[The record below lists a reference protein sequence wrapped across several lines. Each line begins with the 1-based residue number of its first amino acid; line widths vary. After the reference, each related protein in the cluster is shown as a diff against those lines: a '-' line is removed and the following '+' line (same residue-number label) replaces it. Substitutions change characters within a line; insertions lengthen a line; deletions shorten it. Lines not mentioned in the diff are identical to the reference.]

1 MEEKYFK
8 KSGGGNSDMP
18 RAPKLFNNMS
28 EQQHNSEISNE
39 NHGGGS
45 QMMSMGKSIAMAQR
59 KTNYTD
65 GPQIERRN
73 NELISA

>member
-8 KSGGGNSDMP
+8 KSGGMNSDMP
-18 RAPKLFNNMS
+18 RAPKQSKFMS
-28 EQQHNSEISNE
+28 EHQQKSEISNE
-39 NHGGGS
+39 THGGGT

-65 GPQIERRN
+65 GPQIEKRN